1 MTAARPRLLLAPALA
16 GSLLLAS
23 LLLAGCSQP
32 DSGSDEAA
40 RAHASAAASQA
51 SQPAAAGGQPS
62 ATPSPNVWL
71 TTPAVGARVSGK
83 AYSVALAP
91 GWADI
96 TVPSNEEQPD
106 AGFDLAVQDAA
117 DSDGFASYLT
127 VLSSGVADMVGR
139 TGFADFLKEEL
150 EGGGAK
156 NVVVLP
162 ETSLDGSRVL
172 RLRGEMSQGELAWHT
187 EQWVVSHGQDTYVIS
202 FNANRGTTDAQMAT
216 LFGPVVSS
224 WQWSD

>member
-83 AYSVALAP
+83 TPLECL
-91 GWADI
+91 ADI
-96 TVPSNEEQPD
+96 KHVLPD
-106 AGFDLAVQDAA
+106 AVPNPTLLAVL
-117 DSDGFASYLT
+117 GR
-127 VLSSGVADMVGR
+127 LS
-139 TGFADFLKEEL
+139 
-150 EGGGAK
+150 
-156 NVVVLP
+156 
-162 ETSLDGSRVL
+162 
-172 RLRGEMSQGELAWHT
+172 
-187 EQWVVSHGQDTYVIS
+187 
-202 FNANRGTTDAQMAT
+202 
-216 LFGPVVSS
+216 
-224 WQWSD
+224 